1 MRSTARLTG
10 TFIGRLFGRLIGA
23 ALLLLGGLA
32 GAAPAAPLAHM
43 VYFNLSEPT
52 EANRQAL
59 IKACY
64 KHLSK
69 HDGTTHFSVGVVAAG
84 LDRPVNDR
92 AFDVALHLVF
102 DSREAHD
109 KYQDH
114 PRHLKFIDEVMPMLA
129 KVRVFDADLT
139 EPPAPAEEQ
148 PAAQES
154 E

>member
-1 MRSTARLTG
+1 MFRNLQ
-10 TFIGRLFGRLIGA
+10 LVA
-23 ALLLLGGLA
+23 ALLLLVATGFS
-32 GAAPAAPLAHM
+32 APAAPLAHM
-43 VYFNLSEPT
+43 VYFSLSEPT

-59 IKACY
+59 IKACH

-69 HDGTTHFSVGVVAAG
+69 HEGTTHFSVGVVAPG

-92 AFDVALHLVF
+92 AFEVALHLVF
-102 DSREAHD
+102 DSREAHN

-114 PRHLKFIDEVMPMLA
+114 PRHLKFIDEVMPMLS
-129 KVRVFDADLT
+129 KVRVFDADLI
-139 EPPAPAEEQ
+139 EPGAAAMEETAGE